1 MAALASSKET
11 RKLYQEIDRVCL
23 PIAILICG
31 LALLDFKQVLLKI
44 DFTIGALLAVAPYT
58 LLAVMATGFLKA
70 TGAEPLIAKA
80 FQETK

>member
-31 LALLDFKQVLLKI
+31 LALLDLKQVLPTL
-44 DFTIGALLAVAPYT
+44 DFTIGALLATAPYI
-58 LLAVMATGFLKA
+58 LLAVMAIGFLKA
-70 TGAEPLIAKA
+70 TGAESVIAKA
-80 FQETK
+80 F